1 LGFRTIREQ
10 EELMAKY
17 LVTYGVVGL
26 LLLTASSR
34 QQAIAQAP
42 REPTIDDRYRDVDG
56 HSPDTSFPR
65 LNPPQPNSTHDLPAP
80 AKNSSTP
87 FLGVTFAGNE
97 RAAVVRR
104 VAAGSPAEQAG
115 LQPNDLIET
124 LQGRRVRTS
133 DDVLDII
140 GRMRPGDV
148 LEIEF
153 SRRMN
158 IRTQAPLASA
168 PPPGPHRVGYPPE
181 LPPSTFAAPE
191 DPIMQSNRNSR
202 YQDRNDSANGQ
213 RRDDDQKSNQPE
225 ENRRFLDR
233 LLRRR

>member
-1 LGFRTIREQ
+1 MRRYLLGC
-10 EELMAKY
+10 A
-17 LVTYGVVGL
+17 VVAFC
-26 LLLTASSR
+26 LLTVSSR
-34 QQAIAQAP
+34 QFANAQGS
-42 REPTIDDRYRDVDG
+42 REPTIDDRYRDAD
-56 HSPDTSFPR
+56 SKSDTSMPR
-65 LNPPQPNSTHDLPAP
+65 LNAPQSNTPHDLPAP
-80 AKNSSTP
+80 AKNSSVP

-124 LQGRRVRTS
+124 IQGRRVRTNQ
-133 DDVLDII
+133 DVLDIVA
-140 GRMRPGDV
+140 RMRPGDV
-148 LEIEF
+148 LDIEF
-153 SRRMN
+153 SRKMN

-168 PPPGPHRVGYPPE
+168 PRPDPHAVGYPPE

-191 DPIMQSNRNSR
+191 DPFWQTNRNSR
-202 YQDRNDSANGQ
+202 LQDRNDPANDQ
-213 RRDDDQKSNQPE
+213 RRNDSQKSNQPD